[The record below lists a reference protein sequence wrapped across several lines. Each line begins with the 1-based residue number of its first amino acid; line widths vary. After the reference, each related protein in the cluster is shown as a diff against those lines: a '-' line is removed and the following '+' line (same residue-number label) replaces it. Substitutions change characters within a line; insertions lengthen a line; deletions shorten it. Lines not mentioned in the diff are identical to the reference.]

1 MKNYTGKVLKKSRKA
16 LGLSFIAIFI
26 FMALFIFILNYTQKS
41 DINIVV
47 GENVQSI
54 LQSNQNAEEVASYID
69 QSLKSSTKSTVSEF
83 QFDLQKQQTSCGE
96 HVHQIYLSKDKQICV
111 PDFELFFKQTLDD
124 KLQTHLSKFKSISL
138 MNFQYSF
145 DLTQTYEN
153 QQTNA
158 NPKLNIKLIPQTPIQ
173 VPIVGREF
181 QYLVETMSYPVGPLG
196 GCGEEKIV
204 NCQTNDCIAD
214 VAIKLYNT
222 YMYAGNKYPYV
233 WGGMSPYAFADSTE
247 GGKCSNMFEEN
258 YPPRN
263 IPGSTDLMIPGFDCS
278 GWVWWVGKHAN
289 ISQIADVRL
298 SAHALYEQ
306 FKEANNEVVWEKT
319 NKAMTPQEL
328 LKLAKPGDIIFT
340 KKDHQTTMGHVMVYV
355 GNNEVIHSFG
365 GVGLVKE
372 PIRNSQTYSLY
383 PQISAIVRYLPLG
396 ENVQTQQTQEV
407 VVEESEKSCSIYFDS
422 TAWSEDAIR
431 STRQK
436 LILNEF
442 NSKIAEYDSKNN
454 YALSDSIKLSSQKT
468 GLSEEFVRSI
478 IYLESV
484 SHLNSYL
491 SGTEWCQKNKA
502 GTPIYCGLMQ
512 VGESACKDDRYCDW
526 NVLKN
531 KGTAS
536 INGRTVNHLQLGV
549 ETGIEYLN
557 WCNDRMIS
565 YGYVTKDKP
574 NYYFTAL
581 CYNSGHVNARKTLE
595 NAVKRSG
602 KTKESLDWSD
612 VKIDDFKSIWTDED
626 KQIEKFEYPNL
637 MGKLLS
643 AQCDSVPQA
652 IYLKN
657 QPYSQNH
664 ISITSSYATT
674 ANIDLKKYDVLEQ
687 FISYLANDCLMLSQ
701 TECIDK
707 AITKFSNTNSKIIHT
722 SDYTYIHPEKMK
734 DLQLQQ
740 TIGFFSNLVQGNF
753 EQLSGEVKEWLVF
766 KQIDSFRSSF
776 VDQMIDCQKNEQEG
790 CICPIYL
797 DTLHMNP
804 EGEMFQIL
812 PDFEGN
818 YYVKNL
824 INVKGL
830 SKTNPSYPDL
840 ALEFNPLKFIDS
852 SSETNLATSLT
863 FKFTN
868 NQNKVNSYMD
878 FEIYQLPDILNPS
891 SLTGNLIQSWDVSN
905 NLFALYKT
913 DKNNVAWYYYQDK
926 ETDPPICYSNKK
938 NQRFIASFKDHQNVS
953 FTAYVEDKISPTW
966 SKLNLNVEEQLKC
979 INTEAV
985 LVSFNFENLN
995 EDIYAFN
1002 LYLTEIDFAQNEF
1015 IQLRLDEKEEF
1026 SSNLLLT
1033 SLYPLKLNKLYYNNQ
1048 TKQYYVMTDGMNDL
1062 KFEKDKNYQI
1072 TITTTDQFN
1081 NANKLDEQQI
1091 TIKAIEI
1098 KESFNLAQTQINA
1111 YLSSLGI
1118 SDPDSIQNA
1127 MDLIC
1132 GESSI
1137 LETNTI
1143 NTQALNILGG
1153 CCKRYVKEVKLNE
1166 PILI

>member
-1 MKNYTGKVLKKSRKA
+1 
-16 LGLSFIAIFI
+16 
-26 FMALFIFILNYTQKS
+26 
-41 DINIVV
+41 
-47 GENVQSI
+47 
-54 LQSNQNAEEVASYID
+54 
-69 QSLKSSTKSTVSEF
+69 
-83 QFDLQKQQTSCGE
+83 
-96 HVHQIYLSKDKQICV
+96 
-111 PDFELFFKQTLDD
+111 
-124 KLQTHLSKFKSISL
+124 
-138 MNFQYSF
+138 
-145 DLTQTYEN
+145 
-153 QQTNA
+153 
-158 NPKLNIKLIPQTPIQ
+158 
-173 VPIVGREF
+173 
-181 QYLVETMSYPVGPLG
+181 
-196 GCGEEKIV
+196 
-204 NCQTNDCIAD
+204 
-214 VAIKLYNT
+214 
-222 YMYAGNKYPYV
+222 
-233 WGGMSPYAFADSTE
+233 
-247 GGKCSNMFEEN
+247 
-258 YPPRN
+258 
-263 IPGSTDLMIPGFDCS
+263 
-278 GWVWWVGKHAN
+278 
-289 ISQIADVRL
+289 
-298 SAHALYEQ
+298 
-306 FKEANNEVVWEKT
+306 
-319 NKAMTPQEL
+319 
-328 LKLAKPGDIIFT
+328 
-340 KKDHQTTMGHVMVYV
+340 
-355 GNNEVIHSFG
+355 
-365 GVGLVKE
+365 
-372 PIRNSQTYSLY
+372 
-383 PQISAIVRYLPLG
+383 
-396 ENVQTQQTQEV
+396 
-407 VVEESEKSCSIYFDS
+407 
-422 TAWSEDAIR
+422 
-431 STRQK
+431 
-436 LILNEF
+436 
-442 NSKIAEYDSKNN
+442 
-454 YALSDSIKLSSQKT
+454 
-468 GLSEEFVRSI
+468 
-478 IYLESV
+478 
-484 SHLNSYL
+484 
-491 SGTEWCQKNKA
+491 
-502 GTPIYCGLMQ
+502 
-512 VGESACKDDRYCDW
+512 
-526 NVLKN
+526 
-531 KGTAS
+531 
-536 INGRTVNHLQLGV
+536 
-549 ETGIEYLN
+549 
-557 WCNDRMIS
+557 
-565 YGYVTKDKP
+565 
-574 NYYFTAL
+574 
-581 CYNSGHVNARKTLE
+581 
-595 NAVKRSG
+595 
-602 KTKESLDWSD
+602 
-612 VKIDDFKSIWTDED
+612 
-626 KQIEKFEYPNL
+626 
-637 MGKLLS
+637 
-643 AQCDSVPQA
+643 
-652 IYLKN
+652 
-657 QPYSQNH
+657 
-664 ISITSSYATT
+664 
-674 ANIDLKKYDVLEQ
+674 
-687 FISYLANDCLMLSQ
+687 
-701 TECIDK
+701 
-707 AITKFSNTNSKIIHT
+707 
-722 SDYTYIHPEKMK
+722 MK

-740 TIGFFSNLVQGNF
+740 TIDFFSNLVQGNF